1 MTRSALVLF
10 SGGQDSATCLAWAK
24 DRFDAVSTVG
34 FDYGQMHRIEMDC
47 RKVVLERLHPEGED
61 TVLDL
66 GIIGQL
72 SETSLTRDMEIRMQE
87 NGLPN
92 SFVPARNILFLT
104 CAAMLAYRSGIEHLV
119 AGVCQTDYSG
129 YPDCRDDFVKAQQV
143 ALNLGMETHLTI
155 HTPLM
160 HLTKAESWVLAHDL
174 GGDDLVELIRTETHT
189 CYKGVRD
196 TLHPW
201 GHGCGACP
209 ACELRA
215 KGWTEWRERA

>member
-1 MTRSALVLF
+1 
-10 SGGQDSATCLAWAK
+10 
-24 DRFDAVSTVG
+24 
-34 FDYGQMHRIEMDC
+34 
-47 RKVVLERLHPEGED
+47 
-61 TVLDL
+61 
-66 GIIGQL
+66 
-72 SETSLTRDMEIRMQE
+72 
-87 NGLPN
+87 
-92 SFVPARNILFLT
+92 
-104 CAAMLAYRSGIEHLV
+104 MLAYRSGIEHLV

-160 HLTKAESWVLAHDL
+160 HLTKAESWALAHDL